1 MTSSPLGAG
10 GDTPKNDTLI
20 IDDGGGEGPTMRYTG
35 GGLILLE
42 SKAKIEKKS
51 VSGGGAYK

>member
-20 IDDGGGEGPTMRYTG
+20 IDDGGGEGPTMRYT
-35 GGLILLE
+35 
-42 SKAKIEKKS
+42 
-51 VSGGGAYK
+51 